1 MRAVSGRI
9 VRIGGASGAWGDSG
23 VGPVQLVHRAAV
35 DYLSFDYLAELTMS
49 LLVRARAKDPA
60 AGWATDFVEGAMR
73 SVLPEIVRRGI
84 RVVSN
89 AGGINPRACAAAL
102 RRLAEEAG
110 LPLRIAVVEGDDV
123 RPWLEQHGTGVR
135 EMATGAPLP
144 GSIMSANAYLGALPV
159 ATALA
164 RGADVVIT
172 GRCADSALP
181 LAALIHE
188 FGWRAEDWDRLA
200 AGSLVGHLLECGP
213 QGCGGLHT
221 DWERVERW
229 DDIGYPIA
237 ECSADGSFVITKP
250 AGTGGLVEPAT
261 VAEQMLYEIGD
272 PSAYVLP
279 DVVCDVTQV
288 TMAQDGADRVR
299 VSGVRGRP
307 RTDRYKASVTW
318 QDGWRGVASLT
329 VIGIDAARKAE
340 RTAEALLA
348 RTRRLLAEAGL
359 PDFRR
364 SHCEVIGAEWIYGP
378 HSRARGAREV
388 SLRLVVDHAERA
400 AIALFAKEIGAAGI
414 SWAPG
419 TTGIGGRPKPVP
431 IVRLFSCLV
440 PKSALPI
447 TVDVDGET
455 RPVEVPLGGESGTP
469 APLTLSESPDDAA
482 APPGPSVELPLIRI
496 AFARSGDKG
505 DSANIGVIARAPG
518 LVPVLRA
525 QLTAQRVARYFGHLV
540 KGTVS
545 RYEVPGIGGFNFVL
559 TRALDDGGMASPRID
574 PLAKGFAQML
584 LDLPIRVPA
593 ALAPAE

>member
-1 MRAVSGRI
+1 
-9 VRIGGASGAWGDSG
+9 
-23 VGPVQLVHRAAV
+23 
-35 DYLSFDYLAELTMS
+35 
-49 LLVRARAKDPA
+49 
-60 AGWATDFVEGAMR
+60 
-73 SVLPEIVRRGI
+73 
-84 RVVSN
+84 
-89 AGGINPRACAAAL
+89 
-102 RRLAEEAG
+102 
-110 LPLRIAVVEGDDV
+110 
-123 RPWLEQHGTGVR
+123 
-135 EMATGAPLP
+135 MAP
-144 GSIMSANAYLGALPV
+144 GKI
-159 ATALA
+159 
-164 RGADVVIT
+164 
-172 GRCADSALP
+172 
-181 LAALIHE
+181 
-188 FGWRAEDWDRLA
+188 
-200 AGSLVGHLLECGP
+200 
-213 QGCGGLHT
+213 
-221 DWERVERW
+221 
-229 DDIGYPIA
+229 
-237 ECSADGSFVITKP
+237 
-250 AGTGGLVEPAT
+250 
-261 VAEQMLYEIGD
+261 
-272 PSAYVLP
+272 
-279 DVVCDVTQV
+279 
-288 TMAQDGADRVR
+288 
-299 VSGVRGRP
+299 
-307 RTDRYKASVTW
+307 
-318 QDGWRGVASLT
+318 
-329 VIGIDAARKAE
+329 ARKRE
-340 RTAEALLA
+340 GLSSHLEG
-348 RTRRLLAEAGL
+348 LLAEVGL